1 MTGSDG
7 LLEELVLL
15 LKSHS
20 GLDTVAD
27 DASRQ
32 ADLDLSYWLA
42 LMQLRK
48 SRGKAEGCSHQLG
61 NQAARLCGRL
71 YVVTFPW
78 CLRIEQ
84 HRYDDKT
91 LSFSL
96 AEIDVVIL
104 FDAMSLSPTPP
115 AFSRSLE
122 AFKRQLSPREAEA
135 FEFATFEEVRKA
147 IDNIQNEQAHRRGYR
162 NLNKIR
168 PFLDFLQQY
177 ARVIEQFVS
186 AKPDFLA
193 FIWVSRTYN
202 ISL

>member
-1 MTGSDG
+1 M
-7 LLEELVLL
+7 LL

-20 GLDTVAD
+20 GLDAVAD
-27 DASRQ
+27 DASRGD
-32 ADLDLSYWLA
+32 DLVLA
-42 LMQLRK
+42 NWFVLMLLRK
-48 SRGKAEGCSHQLG
+48 SQGKSEGCSHQLG
-61 NQAARLCGRL
+61 DQAARLCGRL

-78 CLRIEQ
+78 FLRIEQ
-84 HRYDDKT
+84 HRYDDKIG
-91 LSFSL
+91 LLLPRRHRCRNS
-96 AEIDVVIL
+96 

>member
-1 MTGSDG
+1 
-7 LLEELVLL
+7 
-15 LKSHS
+15 
-20 GLDTVAD
+20 
-27 DASRQ
+27 
-32 ADLDLSYWLA
+32 
-42 LMQLRK
+42 MQLRK
-48 SRGKAEGCSHQLG
+48 SQGKAEGCSHQLG
-61 NQAARLCGRL
+61 DQAARLCGRL
-71 YVVTFPW
+71 DVVTFPW

-91 LSFSL
+91 VFFSL
-96 AEIDVVIL
+96 ADIDVVIL
-104 FDAMSLSPTPP
+104 LTRCLCLRLHLPSLV
-115 AFSRSLE
+115 A
-122 AFKRQLSPREAEA
+122 QLSPREAEA

-147 IDNIQNEQAHRRGYR
+147 IDNIQDEQAHRRGYR